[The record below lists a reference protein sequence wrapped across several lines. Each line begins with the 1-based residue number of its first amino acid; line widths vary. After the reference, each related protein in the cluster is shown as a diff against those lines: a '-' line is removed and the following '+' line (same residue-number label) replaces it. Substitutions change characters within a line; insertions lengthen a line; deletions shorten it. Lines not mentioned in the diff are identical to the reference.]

1 MNKLIAACALA
12 LFALGAPISAS
23 AQVDPASVARQ
34 GAGYI
39 PGTWQISGQYDQI
52 GQEPVGFRA
61 TFALDGTFTD
71 HDGYTG
77 RWIISGSTLAMYYP
91 DESQLGYVGTIN
103 GDTISGRFEGLANS
117 GAFQM
122 QRVSQ

>member
-12 LFALGAPISAS
+12 LFALGAPMSVS

-39 PGTWQISGQYDQI
+39 PGAWHISGQYDQI

-61 TFALDGTFTD
+61 TFAPDGTFVD
-71 HDGYTG
+71 RDGYPG
-77 RWIISGSTLAMYYP
+77 RWIISGATFAMFYP
-91 DESQLGYVGTIN
+91 DESQLGYVGTID
-103 GDTISGRFEGLANS
+103 GDTISGRFEGLSNS
-117 GAFQM
+117 GSFQM
-122 QRVSQ
+122 QRARQ